1 MQTLLLFCYF
11 SGDSFVSN
19 VEKNARS
26 SSQFSFV
33 MSYFVLVW
41 TWMELKVDFRV
52 LEIHCS
58 AKREHI
64 IRHATIYIWVKVFF
78 SFQSFFSFFK
88 RTWILHWMQKGV
100 ASFLF
105 KYYNVICRKGL
116 GNLLLSNFV
125 KSLLCT
131 IVDKLK

>member
-11 SGDSFVSN
+11 LLGFICF
-19 VEKNARS
+19 ECRKNARS

-64 IRHATIYIWVKVFF
+64 IRHATIYIWVKVF

-100 ASFLF
+100 ASLLF
-105 KYYNVICRKGL
+105 RYYNVICRKGL
-116 GNLLLSNFV
+116 GNVMLSRDQNRR
-125 KSLLCT
+125 KRATS
-131 IVDKLK
+131 